1 MSKIANKSQI
11 IIACPNT
18 LFHLYVN
25 SEEEISKIETFMRNI
40 RSISTLHLT
49 DVYQWCNR
57 QGICYD
63 TSFNF
68 HRELPLWT
76 NMKLYYNY
84 FIQKLKYQEKWNT
97 AIAA

>member
-49 DVYQWCNR
+49 DV
-57 QGICYD
+57 
-63 TSFNF
+63 
-68 HRELPLWT
+68 
-76 NMKLYYNY
+76 
-84 FIQKLKYQEKWNT
+84 
-97 AIAA
+97 